1 MKQGI
6 SVRTR
11 SFFLLV
17 MAMFIQAVAMAQQD
31 STVHTT
37 QTTQTSTETSFHVEP
52 WMWIV
57 GGVVVV
63 LIIILLL
70 RGQSTNSSTSSD
82 RVTVTKTVERD
93 SNV

>member
-1 MKQGI
+1 MKLSI
-6 SVRTR
+6 NAKLKMLFTFMSVCL
-11 SFFLLV
+11 F
-17 MAMFIQAVAMAQQD
+17 QAIAMAQD

-37 QTTQTSTETSFHVEP
+37 QTTQSSSETSFQVEP

-57 GGVVVV
+57 GGVAVL

-70 RGQSTNSSTSSD
+70 RGQSSNNRTSSD

-93 SNV
+93 TDV